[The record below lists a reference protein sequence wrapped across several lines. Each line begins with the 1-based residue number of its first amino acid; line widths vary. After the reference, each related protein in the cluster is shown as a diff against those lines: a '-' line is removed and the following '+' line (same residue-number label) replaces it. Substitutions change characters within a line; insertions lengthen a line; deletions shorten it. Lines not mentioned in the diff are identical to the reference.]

1 MNDSFVDAPYVDRD
15 QIVGAKMLMV
25 SVVANTKLT
34 AVDSVSTTEFV
45 RAHHRFRRLLS
56 DLLLVS
62 VLKKKIWFLLF
73 YCFNDKWNGSYNFS
87 KL

>member
-45 RAHHRFRRLLS
+45 RAHHRFRRLIS

-62 VLKKKIWFLLF
+62 VLKKKI
-73 YCFNDKWNGSYNFS
+73 
-87 KL
+87 

>member
-1 MNDSFVDAPYVDRD
+1 MNDSFVNAPYVDRH

-45 RAHHRFRRLLS
+45 RAHHRFRRLIS

-62 VLKKKIWFLLF
+62 VLKKKI
-73 YCFNDKWNGSYNFS
+73 
-87 KL
+87 